1 MSETTTAT
9 TTASTGSCCTPD
21 GSCHSADTGAAPAE
35 GVTAVYRVSG
45 MTCGHCVSTISRV
58 LGALPGVTGVQVD
71 LAAGEVTV
79 TAGAE
84 PDEKAV
90 AAALDEEGYELTGRA

>member
-21 GSCHSADTGAAPAE
+21 GSCHSA
-35 GVTAVYRVSG
+35 GVTTVYQVSG
-45 MTCGHCVSTISRV
+45 MTCGHCVSTISRA
-58 LGALPGVTGVQVD
+58 LGALPGVTDVEVD
-71 LAAGEVTV
+71 LTTGKVTV
-79 TAGAE
+79 AAESE

-90 AAALDEEGYELTGRA
+90 AAAIDDAGYELTGRA